1 MTQQQ
6 TERRSADP
14 WRADMQEK
22 IETLEKKLDENTELT
37 RELKGILET
46 LRGGWRFLGWLG
58 NALKFWLG
66 IAAAAAAAW
75 AAFWPH
81 GPK

>member
-1 MTQQQ
+1 MTQPK
-6 TERRSADP
+6 ERRSADP
-14 WRADMQEK
+14 WRAEMQEK

-66 IAAAAAAAW
+66 IAAAAGAAW

-81 GPK
+81 GTK

>member
-1 MTQQQ
+1 MTQPI
-6 TERRSADP
+6 ERRAYDP
-14 WRADMQEK
+14 WRAEMQER
-22 IETLEKKLDENTELT
+22 ITGLENKLDENTKLT
-37 RELKGILET
+37 RELKDILET
-46 LRGGWRFLGWLG
+46 LRGGWKFLGWLG

>member
-1 MTQQQ
+1 MTQP

-14 WRADMQEK
+14 WRAQMQDEIEDLKQK
-22 IETLEKKLDENTELT
+22 IDENTKLT
-37 RELKGILET
+37 RELKDILET
-46 LRGGWRFLGWLG
+46 LRGGWKFLGWLG

-66 IAAAAAAAW
+66 IAAAAGAAW

>member
-1 MTQQQ
+1 MTQP

-14 WRADMQEK
+14 WRAQMQDE
-22 IETLEKKLDENTELT
+22 IEDLKKRIDENTQLT
-37 RELKGILET
+37 RELKDILET
-46 LRGGWRFLGWLG
+46 LRGGWKFLGWLG
-58 NALKFWLG
+58 SALKFWLG
-66 IAAAAAAAW
+66 IAAAATAVW

>member
-1 MTQQQ
+1 VQ
-6 TERRSADP
+6 ER
-14 WRADMQEK
+14 
-22 IETLEKKLDENTELT
+22 ITGLENKLDENTKLT
-37 RELKGILET
+37 RELKDILET